1 VLDGAFIVRN
11 GRGTWW
17 GDSGY
22 FHVSHY
28 DARVGK
34 ENYAFTTA
42 EPTTNCTKAYQCDT
56 LGWTTSMGC
65 GSTTGW
71 LAPVFTAAATGQVAA
86 AGFYT
91 ASSHATYTLH
101 VYT

>member
-1 VLDGAFIVRN
+1 MRN

-22 FHVSHY
+22 FHVSYY

-42 EPTTNCTKAYQCDT
+42 EPTTNYTRVYQHDT
-56 LGWTTSMGC
+56 LGWTTSTGC

-71 LAPVFTAAATGQVAA
+71 LANVFTAAATEQIAA
-86 AGFYT
+86 A
-91 ASSHATYTLH
+91 SSNATYTLH